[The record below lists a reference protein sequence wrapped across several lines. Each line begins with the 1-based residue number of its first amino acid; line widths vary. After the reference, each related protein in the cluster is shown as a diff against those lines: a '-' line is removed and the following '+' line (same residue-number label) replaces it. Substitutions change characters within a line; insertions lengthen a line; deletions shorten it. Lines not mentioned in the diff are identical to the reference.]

1 MKENLSEVLIEKIKF
16 ESLKNELEII
26 LLNKENEETNIN
38 LEFNSSLDEKQEKIN
53 FLNEELKKSRE
64 DLGSADS
71 SILSL
76 ENQLKV
82 ISEEKFSFE
91 KQKNNLEET
100 IKEKENSRDEEIK
113 STMAEKEKEISIIQE
128 KLKCAI
134 STCQSSDSRLLILED
149 DIKQLHLERNKSQL
163 EIEKLMYSNSE
174 SNERFQNEKNSLLS
188 ENESRIN
195 FISEELQNAVK
206 ELGSANSKIL
216 SQKQKCFEIEKE
228 KNNLLSELS
237 KLRKEFDAN
246 RLDIGQS
253 EEELKKLLSENE
265 MKIAT
270 LKESHSVRLSD
281 VESEM
286 THCRVEREHLRKR
299 VRTYLYLIVLVF
311 LFFIFLLCPFNCC
324 ALLNYPLA
332 EKREIE
338 INLIIFHCMIFMSVI
353 IFIEHNST
361 FYVYVFIFIFI
372 FIVFRF

>member
-26 LLNKENEETNIN
+26 LLNKKNEETNNN

-76 ENQLKV
+76 ENQLKE

-91 KQKNNLEET
+91 KQKNYLEET
-100 IKEKENSRDEEIK
+100 IKEKNNFACSREEEIK

-134 STCQSSDSRLLILED
+134 GTCQSSDSRLLILED

-163 EIEKLMYSNSE
+163 EIEKLMNLNSE
-174 SNERFQNEKNSLLS
+174 CKDRFLNEKNSLLS

-265 MKIAT
+265 MKISI

-324 ALLNYPLA
+324 TLLNYPLA

-338 INLIIFHCMIFMSVI
+338 INVIF
-353 IFIEHNST
+353 FIA
-361 FYVYVFIFIFI
+361 
-372 FIVFRF
+372 